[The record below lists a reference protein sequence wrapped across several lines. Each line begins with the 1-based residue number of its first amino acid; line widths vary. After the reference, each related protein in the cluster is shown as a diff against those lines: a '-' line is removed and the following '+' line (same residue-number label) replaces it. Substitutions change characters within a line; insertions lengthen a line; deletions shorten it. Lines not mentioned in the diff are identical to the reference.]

1 MKVTKGTHLQATFQN
16 SLFTVLL
23 IIVVGLIAWLSERYE
38 VKTDWTVNNL
48 HSLSK
53 ASKSLL
59 DTMQEPIKIT
69 AYASKDNNLRNDIQD
84 IVERYQ
90 WHKKDIS
97 LHFVDPFTVPG
108 EVRERGVQADG
119 ELIIDYQGRSEHL
132 RQSPLSEQDLTSAL
146 QRVARTDNRLIVF
159 LEGHGERS
167 VNNGTDYDLD
177 QWALALKNIGF
188 KVESLNLGEGTG
200 IPDNTNVLVIATPQN
215 KLFPGEVSMII
226 EYLEHKR
233 GNILW
238 LLDPSV
244 SLAGLEPLA
253 KIAGLT
259 VQPGMIVDP
268 TSQLFGNSPAVV
280 SITTS
285 GYHPHPITLGLE
297 NQLTLF
303 PQASGLL
310 VVPPKDENWLE
321 DPLLTTNP
329 QAWSETGESEGIVQY
344 DEGVDINGPLNIA
357 YALVREEDHNHNH
370 KKESETEK
378 SETDTSEADAEDLE
392 DTDDLDN
399 KEQRMIIFG
408 ESDFL
413 SNAYIGYGANMELGD
428 KMMNWLAEDDDFI
441 DIPSKTAVD
450 LSLDLSPNEQIF
462 LGSLFLF
469 LLPIFLVGIGIMV
482 FLLRRRKA

>member
-1 MKVTKGTHLQATFQN
+1 MKVTKRTHLQATFQN

-48 HSLSK
+48 HSLSE

-59 DTMQEPIKIT
+59 DTMSAPIKIT
-69 AYASKDNNLRNDIQD
+69 AYASQDNNLRQEIQD
-84 IVERYQ
+84 VVERYQ
-90 WHKKDIS
+90 RHKSEIS
-97 LHFVDPFTVPG
+97 LDFVDPFTAPG
-108 EVRERGVQADG
+108 EVRERGVQVDG

-132 RQSPLSEQDLTSAL
+132 RNSPLSEQDLTSAL

-159 LEGHGERS
+159 LEGHGER
-167 VNNGTDYDLD
+167 NPNGGRDYDVS

-188 KVESLNLGEGTG
+188 QVQTLNFGEGKG
-200 IPDNTNVLVIATPQN
+200 IPENTNVLVIATPQN
-215 KLFPGEVSMII
+215 QLLPGEVNMIL
-226 EYLEHKR
+226 EYLEQKR
-233 GNILW
+233 GNLLW

-253 KIAGLT
+253 KNLGLT

-285 GYHPHPITLGLE
+285 GYRPHPITLGLD

-303 PQASGLL
+303 PQASGLV
-310 VVPPKDENWLE
+310 VVPPVNEGWLE
-321 DPLLTTNP
+321 DPLLTTHP
-329 QAWSETGESEGIVQY
+329 QAWSETGKSEGIVQY
-344 DEGVDINGPLNIA
+344 DEGTDINGPLNIA
-357 YALVREEDHNHNH
+357 YALNREESHDHNQHEQGE
-370 KKESETEK
+370 KEGKVEE
-378 SETDTSEADAEDLE
+378 EE
-392 DTDDLDN
+392 DTDDLNN
-399 KEQRMIIFG
+399 KEQRVVIFG

-413 SNAYIGYGANMELGD
+413 SNAYVGYGGNMELGN
-428 KMMNWLAEDDDFI
+428 KIMNWLAEDDNFI

-450 LSLDLSPNEQIF
+450 LSLDLSPNEQLF

-482 FLLRRRKA
+482 FILRRRKA